1 MRFRNIAKSI
11 IFKTAVISDRLSWI
25 ASGSLLLIT
34 LVVFLNI
41 AGRYLFRQ
49 PILGTIEIVEIL
61 MALVGAF
68 SMFFTATQKGHIII
82 DTFIGKFPPR
92 VKIGLDIAGSLLGAG
107 FWAVVGYEVLIY
119 GLEVFAKSET
129 TPNVEIPVS
138 PFLFALAAGLF
149 LYAVACLFQP
159 LTYLYDKYEIGGTGN
174 L

>member
-1 MRFRNIAKSI
+1 MRFKRIVKAVLE
-11 IFKTAVISDRLSWI
+11 KTAAVSDRLSWI

-34 LVVFLNI
+34 LVVFINI

-49 PILGTIEIVEIL
+49 PLLGTLEIVEIL
-61 MALVGAF
+61 MALLGAF
-68 SMFFTATQKGHIII
+68 SMFYTATRKGHIIV
-82 DTFIGKFPPR
+82 DTFIGKFPNR
-92 VKIGLDIAGSLLGAG
+92 VKVGLDIAGSLLGAG

-119 GLEVFAKSET
+119 GLEVFAKAET

-149 LYAVACLFQP
+149 LYSIACLTQP
-159 LTYLYDKYEIGGTGN
+159 LSYLFSKYEMGGTGS

>member
-1 MRFRNIAKSI
+1 MRIRTIAKSI
-11 IFKTAVISDRLSWI
+11 ILKTAEISDRLSWI

-34 LVVFLNI
+34 LVVFINI

-82 DTFIGKFPPR
+82 DTFIEKLPER
-92 VKIGLDIAGSLLGAG
+92 VKVGIDIAGSLLGAG
-107 FWAVVGYEVLIY
+107 FWAIVGYEVLLY

-149 LYAVACLFQP
+149 LYSIACLFQP
-159 LTYLYDKYEIGGTGN
+159 LSHLFTKYEIGGTGS